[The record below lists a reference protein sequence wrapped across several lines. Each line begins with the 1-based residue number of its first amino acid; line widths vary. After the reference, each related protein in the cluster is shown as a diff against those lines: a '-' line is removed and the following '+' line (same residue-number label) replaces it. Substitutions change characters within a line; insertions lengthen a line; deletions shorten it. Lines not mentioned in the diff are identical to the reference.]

1 MYADDDEAEDDDDY
15 YYYFRFSYSMSH
27 CQWKPWSRLSV
38 FHGYFSS
45 FLLNTVVGP
54 MWVNKAE
61 GKKCLSGMDASIREQ
76 LFTK

>member
-1 MYADDDEAEDDDDY
+1 MYDDDDDKLMMMMITIIT
-15 YYYFRFSYSMSH
+15 SASPMSH
-27 CQWKPWSRLSV
+27 CQWKPWSRLSI

-61 GKKCLSGMDASIREQ
+61 SKRCLSGMDASIRE
-76 LFTK
+76 